1 MALTQKISNRA
12 LKVAAV
18 AATFMLPSVAHADC
32 ANTVQGGVDCAK
44 GDLTGTALNTS
55 VTNIINLIIFS
66 TGIIAVI
73 VIIIGGI
80 RYVVSQ
86 GDEKSIESAK
96 NTILYAVVGLIV
108 AVLAYAIVNFVLTG
122 LTK

>member
-1 MALTQKISNRA
+1 MTNKA

-18 AATFMLPSVAHADC
+18 AATFMLPSVAYADSSS
-32 ANTVQGGVDCAK
+32 VQGGVDAAK
-44 GDLTGTALNTS
+44 GDLSGVALNTS

-66 TGIIAVI
+66 TGIIAVV

-86 GDEKSIESAK
+86 GDEKSIEGAK